1 MTKSVKRYLFLA
13 IAFLVVGLVVG
24 YYLGYDHGFEKAA
37 KILVKP

>member
-1 MTKSVKRYLFLA
+1 MMRTLKRHLIFI
-13 IAFLVVGLVVG
+13 IAALLVGLVVG